1 MRETIFGSPEELLLD
16 LNRDLM
22 QPSLSPLCP
31 VLLVPG
37 MGLKLSY
44 PIFCGA
50 KLSRL
55 LARHFEQPAGTLPRH
70 QRRPG
75 EAVPK
80 WPGLP
85 GQVDRQPSGLAFGF
99 GAN

>member
-1 MRETIFGSPEELLLD
+1 MRETILGSPEELLLD

-22 QPSLSPLCP
+22 QPSLRPLCP

-37 MGLKLSY
+37 MGFKLSH

-55 LARHFEQPAGTLPRH
+55 LARYFERLLVLSLGI
-70 QRRPG
+70 
-75 EAVPK
+75 
-80 WPGLP
+80 
-85 GQVDRQPSGLAFGF
+85 SGGPV
-99 GAN
+99 N